1 MKQLTILIM
10 VIFLAFTGLFA
21 QKLNV
26 TVKIQAEHLTEEQRN
41 ELEGFD
47 QKIEEYYNNFDYI
60 EDEFEYDVN
69 CNVHII
75 IETVQQKTFEKIYR
89 AQFLIS
95 SESGE
100 NFYDKVWEFPY
111 DRNKALGHSQG
122 QYDPIAQFL
131 DYYALMVLAGEMD
144 TNGYLLGNALY
155 ESAMN
160 IVNQAVLSKYSRGWS
175 QRKDYV
181 LKILDIRTR
190 PLREVKPQFFEALY
204 MLEEGN
210 YDKAYNLAKEVLA
223 GISKVVE
230 VQPNN
235 WYLQMFFNAHYRDLV
250 NLFKDKNEELQQL
263 VDMDSKHR
271 EAYREAMR

>member
-1 MKQLTILIM
+1 MKTPIILFSILLF
-10 VIFLAFTGLFA
+10 VNTALFA

-26 TVKIQAEHLTEEQRN
+26 TVKIQAGHLTEEQRN
-41 ELEGFD
+41 ELEGFN
-47 QKIEEYYNNFDYI
+47 QKIEEYYNNYDYI

-69 CNVHII
+69 CNVQII

-95 SESGE
+95 SETGE

-111 DRNKALGHSQG
+111 DKNKSLGHSQG
-122 QYDPIAQFL
+122 QYEPIAQFL
-131 DYYALMVLAGEMD
+131 DFYAFMVLAGEMD

-155 ESAMN
+155 ETAMN
-160 IVNQAVLSKYSRGWS
+160 IVNQAILSKYSRGWS

-181 LKILDIRTR
+181 IKITDIRTR

-204 MLEEGN
+204 VLGEGN
-210 YDKAYNLAKEVLA
+210 YDQAYKLAKEVLA
-223 GISKVVE
+223 GIKKVYD

-235 WYLQMFFNAHYRDLV
+235 WYLQMFFNAHYRDLA
-250 NLFKDKNEELQQL
+250 NLFEGKNDELESL
-263 VDMDSKHR
+263 INMDGKHR
-271 EAYREAMR
+271 ESYREKMR

>member
-1 MKQLTILIM
+1 MKQLTIVL
-10 VIFLAFTGLFA
+10 FTLFSAFAGLFA

-26 TVKIQAEHLTEEQRN
+26 SVKIQADHLAEEQRN

-111 DRNKALGHSQG
+111 DKNRSLGHSQG
-122 QYDPIAQFL
+122 QYDPVAQFL

-155 ESAMN
+155 ETAMN
-160 IVNQAVLSKYSRGWS
+160 IVNQALLSKYSRGWS

-190 PLREVKPQFFEALY
+190 PLREVKPQFFEAMYQLK
-204 MLEEGN
+204 EGN
-210 YDKAYNLAKEVLA
+210 YDKAYELAKTVFA
-223 GISKVVE
+223 GIQKVVE

-235 WYLQMFFNAHYRDLV
+235 WYLQMFLNAHYRDLA
-250 NLFKDKNEELQQL
+250 NLFKDRNEELKQL
-263 VDMDSKHR
+263 ADLDSKHR
-271 EAYREAMR
+271 DTYREAMR

>member
-1 MKQLTILIM
+1 MRRFIVCFFILI
-10 VIFLAFTGLFA
+10 ISIAGLYA

-26 TVKIQAEHLTEEQRN
+26 SVKIQADHLTEEERN
-41 ELEGFD
+41 ELEGFN
-47 QKIEEYYNNFDYI
+47 QKIEDYYNNFDYI

-100 NFYDKVWEFPY
+100 NFYDKLWEFPY
-111 DRNKALGHSQG
+111 DKNRSLGHAQG
-122 QYDPIAQFL
+122 QFDPIAQFL
-131 DYYALMVLAGEMD
+131 DYYALVVLAGELD

-155 ESAMN
+155 EEAMN
-160 IVNQAVLSKYSRGWS
+160 IVNQALLSKYARGWT
-175 QRKDYV
+175 QRKEYL
-181 LKILDIRTR
+181 LKITDIRTR

-204 MLEEGN
+204 LLDEGKYDQALKLAEET
-210 YDKAYNLAKEVLA
+210 LA
-223 GISKVVE
+223 GIKKVYD

-235 WYLQMFFNAHYRDLV
+235 WYLQMFFSAHYRDLA
-250 NLFKDKNEELQQL
+250 NLFDGKNDQLEELIQ
-263 VDMDSKHR
+263 MDGKHR
-271 EAYREAMR
+271 ETYREKMR

>member
-1 MKQLTILIM
+1 MKQLTI
-10 VIFLAFTGLFA
+10 IFLSLFFTFTVLFA

-26 TVKIQAEHLTEEQRN
+26 SVKIQADHLTEEQQN
-41 ELEGFD
+41 ELEGFG

-100 NFYDKVWEFPY
+100 NFYDKLWEFPY
-111 DRNKALGHSQG
+111 DRNRSLGHSQG

-160 IVNQAVLSKYSRGWS
+160 IVNQALLSKYSRGWS

-204 MLEEGN
+204 QLNEGN
-210 YDKAYNLAKEVLA
+210 YDKAYELAKTVLA
-223 GISKVVE
+223 GIKKVID

-235 WYLQMFFNAHYRDLV
+235 WYLQMFFNAHYSDLA
-250 NLFKDKNEELQQL
+250 NLFKDRNEELEQL
-263 VDMDSKHR
+263 AEWDSKHR
-271 EAYREAMR
+271 EAYRQVMR

>member
-1 MKQLTILIM
+1 MKTPIILFSILLF
-10 VIFLAFTGLFA
+10 VNTALFA

-41 ELEGFD
+41 ELEGFN
-47 QKIEEYYNNFDYI
+47 QKIEEYYNNYDYI

-69 CNVHII
+69 CNVQII

-95 SESGE
+95 SETGE

-111 DRNKALGHSQG
+111 DKNKSLGHSQG
-122 QYDPIAQFL
+122 QYEPIAQFL
-131 DYYALMVLAGEMD
+131 DFYAFMVLAGEMD

-155 ESAMN
+155 ETAMN
-160 IVNQAVLSKYSRGWS
+160 IVNQAILSKYSRGWS

-181 LKILDIRTR
+181 IKITDIRTR

-204 MLEEGN
+204 VLGEGN
-210 YDKAYNLAKEVLA
+210 YDQAYKLAKEVLA
-223 GISKVVE
+223 GIKKVYD

-235 WYLQMFFNAHYRDLV
+235 WYLQMFFNAHYRDLA
-250 NLFKDKNEELQQL
+250 NLFEGKNDELESL
-263 VDMDSKHR
+263 INMDGKHR
-271 EAYREAMR
+271 ESYREKMR

>member
-1 MKQLTILIM
+1 MKQLTI
-10 VIFLAFTGLFA
+10 IFLSLFFTFTVLFA

-26 TVKIQAEHLTEEQRN
+26 SVKIQADHLTEEQQN
-41 ELEGFD
+41 ELEGFG

-100 NFYDKVWEFPY
+100 NFYDKLWEFPY
-111 DRNKALGHSQG
+111 DRNRALGHSQG

-144 TNGYLLGNALY
+144 TNDYLLGNALY

-160 IVNQAVLSKYSRGWS
+160 IVNQALLSKYSRGWS

-204 MLEEGN
+204 QLNEGN
-210 YDKAYNLAKEVLA
+210 YDKAYELAKTVLA
-223 GISKVVE
+223 GIKKVVD

-235 WYLQMFFNAHYRDLV
+235 WYLQMFFNAHYSDLA
-250 NLFKDKNEELQQL
+250 NLFKDRNEELEQL
-263 VDMDSKHR
+263 AEWDSKHR
-271 EAYREAMR
+271 EAYRQVMR